1 MPEGPRVTAPP
12 RNRAPRRFPPEV
24 LYAGLA
30 ALSILVVVQYVD
42 LSPRVE
48 SEFFFSEEDP
58 QLQASIEIDRRF
70 PSPPQ
75 IIVRAEPPDLSD
87 PGYETAIRDLTAD
100 FENVP
105 GLIGVYS
112 AANQD
117 AFTSPL
123 WSRLLLTPDGSATNI
138 VLSTDGTD
146 PAALV
151 PRIEAVVE
159 RHAGPNLDLRLS
171 GVPYVVELIRR
182 SLFRDLLVFSS
193 AALVVFGLVIGVV
206 YRRGR
211 IVVGALSACLTACA
225 LTLSLAQLAG
235 IAIGLLTANITTI
248 VFVITLSH
256 VVFLTSNWQVTQP
269 NGDAS
274 SPDPVARAMRLTIV
288 PSFWCMFTTLCGFLS
303 LLIATAEPLRELGM
317 AGAIGTLTALAVAYG
332 VYPPFLRES
341 TVPSAVGARR
351 GDGWVGA
358 FLPSTH
364 AARWLTGTAVVVVI
378 AGLGMRWL
386 TTDPSLLSY
395 FANGSD
401 IRAGLEA
408 IDRDGGSSSLNLVV
422 RETNDGLID
431 TDAAYDK
438 MWALQDTLEADP
450 SVGVVLSPAVLLAD
464 AKRAPLAGFLGW
476 RQLLRILES
485 PRLGRIALSFV
496 TPEHD
501 QGLFYLRMREAGRD
515 ASRADIIER
524 MTRYVGERDLEL
536 VMVGGQ
542 YDLQAQLGRLIGWS
556 LRNAIGGLLL
566 LFIAVAFI
574 VSRSSRASAIMVACL
589 TSIPL
594 VILGV
599 LGHFRVPLDMIASPA
614 VNVSLAM
621 GVDSMIHLA
630 VRARR
635 LRADNTSPLDPWFKA
650 RAQLWRPILGASLIV
665 CAGFG
670 IFSLSA
676 FPPTQRFGM
685 AVILGTLTAAAVTL
699 IAVPLGAVR
708 RLTSRRLGG

>member
-1 MPEGPRVTAPP
+1 MTAPP
-12 RNRAPRRFPPEV
+12 RRPAGRRFPPEA
-24 LYAGLA
+24 LYVGLA
-30 ALSILVVVQYVD
+30 VLSILVVVRYVD

-75 IIVRAEPPDLSD
+75 IIVRAQTPDLSD
-87 PGYETAIRDLTAD
+87 PAYETAIRDLTAD
-100 FENVP
+100 FQEVP

-112 AANQD
+112 TANQD

-123 WSRLLLTPDGSATNI
+123 WSRLLLTPDGTATNI

-146 PAALV
+146 PAVLV
-151 PRIEAVVE
+151 PRIEAVVA
-159 RHAGPNLDLRLS
+159 RHAGPDLDLRMS
-171 GVPYVVELIRR
+171 GVPYVVEQIRR

-211 IVVGALSACLTACA
+211 IVVGALAACLTACA
-225 LTLSLAQLAG
+225 VTLSLAQLAG

-256 VVFLTSNWQVTQP
+256 VVFLTSNWQATRSH
-269 NGDAS
+269 DDSAS
-274 SPDPVARAMRLTIV
+274 TDPVARAMRLTIV

-341 TVPSAVGARR
+341 TVPSAVGARAGDR
-351 GDGWVGA
+351 GIGA
-358 FLPSTH
+358 LLPSTH
-364 AARWLTGTAVVVVI
+364 AARWLIGIGAVVAI
-378 AGLGMRWL
+378 TGLGMRWL

-395 FANGSD
+395 FARGSD
-401 IRAGLEA
+401 IRTGLEA

-422 RETNDGLID
+422 RETDDGLLD

-438 MWALQDTLEADP
+438 MWALQDTLEADA

-464 AKRAPLAGFLGW
+464 AKRAPLAGFLDW
-476 RQLLRILES
+476 SQLLRILES
-485 PRLGRIALSFV
+485 PRLGRVALSFV
-496 TPEHD
+496 TPDHS

-515 ASRADIIER
+515 ASRAETVER
-524 MTRYVGERDLEL
+524 MERYVRDSDLDL

-566 LFIAVAFI
+566 LFIAVAFV
-574 VSRSSRASAIMVACL
+574 VSRSSRASAVMVACL
-589 TSIPL
+589 TAIPL
-594 VILGV
+594 VILGT

-635 LRADNTSPLDPWFKA
+635 LRTDDASSLAAWLEA
-650 RAQLWRPILGASLIV
+650 RAQLWRPILGASFII

-676 FPPTQRFGM
+676 FPPTQRFGL
-685 AVILGTLTAAAVTL
+685 AVILGTLTAATVTL
-699 IAVPLGAVR
+699 IAVPLGAG
-708 RLTSRRLGG
+708 RRLGG

>member
-1 MPEGPRVTAPP
+1 MTVSPRGTF
-12 RNRAPRRFPPEV
+12 RRLFPPEA
-24 LYAGLA
+24 LYVGLA
-30 ALSILVVVQYVD
+30 VLSILVVVRYVD

-75 IIVRAEPPDLSD
+75 IIVRADAPDLEAAS
-87 PGYETAIRDLTAD
+87 YASAIRDLTAD
-100 FENVP
+100 LEDVP
-105 GLIGVYS
+105 GIIGVYS

-123 WSRLLLTPDGSATNI
+123 WSRLLLTPDGTATNV

-146 PAALV
+146 PAVLV
-151 PRIEAVVE
+151 PRVEAVVE
-159 RHAGPNLDLRLS
+159 RHAAPDLDLRMS
-171 GVPYVVELIRR
+171 GVPYVVEQIRR

-193 AALVVFGLVIGVV
+193 AALVVFALVIGVV

-211 IVVGALSACLTACA
+211 IVVGALAACLTACA
-225 LTLSLAQLAG
+225 LTLSLAHLAG

-256 VVFLTSNWQVTQP
+256 VVFLTSNWQTPRP
-269 NGDAS
+269 NGDPG

-317 AGAIGTLTALAVAYG
+317 AGAIGTVTALVVAYG
-332 VYPPFLRES
+332 VYPTFLRGS
-341 TVPSAVGARR
+341 SVPSAGSARA
-351 GDGWVGA
+351 GDGWIGA

-364 AARWLTGTAVVVVI
+364 AARWLIGIAAVVVI
-378 AGLGMRWL
+378 AGIGMRWL

-395 FANGSD
+395 FAKGSD

-422 RETNDGLID
+422 RETDDGLLD
-431 TDAAYDK
+431 TDAAYAK

-464 AKRAPLAGFLGW
+464 AKRAPLAGFLNW
-476 RQLLRILES
+476 SQLLRILES
-485 PRLGRIALSFV
+485 PRLGRVALSFV

-515 ASRADIIER
+515 ASRSETVER
-524 MTRYVGERDLEL
+524 MERYVRVSGLDL

-566 LFIAVAFI
+566 LFIAVAFV
-574 VSRSSRASAIMVACL
+574 VSRSTRASAVMVACL
-589 TSIPL
+589 TAIPL
-594 VILGV
+594 VILGT

-635 LRADNTSPLDPWFKA
+635 LRLAESSSQTAWLEA
-650 RAQLWRPILGASLIV
+650 RAQLWRPILGASFII

-676 FPPTQRFGM
+676 FPPTQRFGL
-685 AVILGTLTAAAVTL
+685 AVILGTLTAATVTL
-699 IAVPLGAVR
+699 IAVPLGQAVR
-708 RLTSRRLGG
+708 RSGG

>member
-1 MPEGPRVTAPP
+1 MVPP
-12 RNRAPRRFPPEV
+12 RNTSRRRFRSELLYVALAV
-24 LYAGLA
+24 LA
-30 ALSILVVVQYVD
+30 ILVVVRYVD

-48 SEFFFSEEDP
+48 SDFFFSEDDP

-75 IIVRAEPPDLSD
+75 IIVRAHAPDLAAAS
-87 PGYETAIRDLTAD
+87 YQNAIADLTAD

-123 WSRLLLTPDGSATNI
+123 WSRLLSTPDGSATNI

-146 PAALV
+146 PAVLV

-159 RHAGPNLDLRLS
+159 RHAGPDLDLQMS

-193 AALVVFGLVIGVV
+193 AALLAFGLVIGVV

-211 IVVGALSACLTACA
+211 IVVGALTACLTACA
-225 LTLSLAQLAG
+225 VTLSLAQLAG
-235 IAIGLLTANITTI
+235 LAIGLMTANITTI

-256 VVFLTSNWQVTQP
+256 VVFLTSNWQAARTH
-269 NGDAS
+269 GDHAA
-274 SPDPVARAMRLTIV
+274 PDPVAQAMRLTIV

-317 AGAIGTLTALAVAYG
+317 AGAIGTVTALAVAYG
-332 VYPPFLRES
+332 VYPTFLRES
-341 TVPSAVGARR
+341 TVPSAAATPRAADR
-351 GDGWVGA
+351 WIGA
-358 FLPSTH
+358 FLPRRH
-364 AARWLTGTAVVVVI
+364 AARWLTGMAAVVVI

-386 TTDPSLLSY
+386 STDPSLLSY
-395 FANGSD
+395 FAKGSD

-422 RETNDGLID
+422 RETGDALLD

-438 MWALQDTLEADP
+438 MWALQDRLEADP

-464 AKRAPLAGFLGW
+464 AKRAPLGGLLGW
-476 RQLLRILES
+476 SQLLRILES
-485 PRLGRIALSFV
+485 PRLGSIALSFV
-496 TPEHD
+496 TAEHD
-501 QGLFYLRMREAGRD
+501 QGLFYLRMREADRE
-515 ASRADIIER
+515 ASRAKTIER
-524 MTRYVGERDLEL
+524 MERYVAESDLEL

-556 LRNAIGGLLL
+556 LRTAIGGLLL
-566 LFIAVAFI
+566 LFIAVAFV
-574 VSRSSRASAIMVACL
+574 VSRSARAAAVMVACL
-589 TSIPL
+589 TAIPL
-594 VILGV
+594 VILGL

-635 LRADNTSPLDPWFKA
+635 LRTDDARSLDAWFEA

-685 AVILGTLTAAAVTL
+685 AVIFGTLTAATVTL
-699 IAVPLGAVR
+699 VAVPLGAVR
-708 RLTSRRLGG
+708 RSGGKRSSGG

>member
-1 MPEGPRVTAPP
+1 MVPP
-12 RNRAPRRFPPEV
+12 RSTSRHRFRSEV
-24 LYAGLA
+24 LYVALA
-30 ALSILVVVQYVD
+30 ALAILVVVQYVD

-48 SEFFFSEEDP
+48 SDFFFSEEDP

-75 IIVRAEPPDLSD
+75 IIVRAQAPDLAAAS
-87 PGYETAIRDLTAD
+87 YETAIADLTAD

-123 WSRLLLTPDGSATNI
+123 WSRLLSTPDGSATNI

-146 PAALV
+146 PAVLV

-159 RHAGPNLDLRLS
+159 RHVGPNLDLRMS
-171 GVPYVVELIRR
+171 GVPYVVEMIRR

-193 AALVVFGLVIGVV
+193 AALLAFGLVIGVV

-211 IVVGALSACLTACA
+211 IVVGALTACLTACA
-225 LTLSLAQLAG
+225 VTLSLTQLVG
-235 IAIGLLTANITTI
+235 LKIGLLTANITTI

-256 VVFLTSNWQVTQP
+256 VVFLTSNWQGALTLSDQ
-269 NGDAS
+269 AS
-274 SPDPVARAMRLTIV
+274 ADPVAHAMRLTIM

-341 TVPSAVGARR
+341 TVPAAAGAARAADR
-351 GDGWVGA
+351 WIGA
-358 FLPSTH
+358 FLPRTH
-364 AARWLTGTAVVVVI
+364 AARWLAGLTAAVVI
-378 AGLGMRWL
+378 AGLGMQRL
-386 TTDPSLLSY
+386 STDPSLLSY
-395 FANGSD
+395 FAKGSD

-422 RETNDGLID
+422 RETGDELLD

-464 AKRAPLAGFLGW
+464 AKRAPLAGLLGW

-485 PRLGRIALSFV
+485 PRLGGIALSFV

-501 QGLFYLRMREAGRD
+501 QGLFYLRMREAGRE
-515 ASRADIIER
+515 ASRARIIER
-524 MTRYVGERDLEL
+524 MERYVGESDLDL

-574 VSRSSRASAIMVACL
+574 VSRSARGSAVMVACL
-589 TSIPL
+589 TAIPL
-594 VILGV
+594 VILGL

-621 GVDSMIHLA
+621 GVDTMIHLA
-630 VRARR
+630 VRARQ
-635 LRADNTSPLDPWFKA
+635 LRMDDSNSRSRWFEA

-685 AVILGTLTAAAVTL
+685 AVILGTLTAATVTL
-699 IAVPLGAVR
+699 VAVPLGAGR
-708 RLTSRRLGG
+708 RSGGTRSSSG